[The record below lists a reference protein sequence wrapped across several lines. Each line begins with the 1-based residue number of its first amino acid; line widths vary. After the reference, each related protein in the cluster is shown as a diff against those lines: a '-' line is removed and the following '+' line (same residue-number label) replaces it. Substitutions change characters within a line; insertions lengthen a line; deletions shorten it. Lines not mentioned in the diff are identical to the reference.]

1 METSQAK
8 WFTLIILVPKRLDQQ
23 DHFKVSL
30 RYTVNTVPIW
40 INNMASCPRASKPT
54 HKQTKIK
61 IKKIK
66 IKTKIEQE
74 RKTPTGRCEMI

>member
-30 RYTVNTVPIW
+30 RYIVNAVPTW

-61 IKKIK
+61 IKKK
-66 IKTKIEQE
+66 
-74 RKTPTGRCEMI
+74 

>member
-30 RYTVNTVPIW
+30 TYIVNGVPTW
-40 INNMASCPRASKPT
+40 INYMTSCPRASKPT
-54 HKQTKIK
+54 HKQKQNKNKI
-61 IKKIK
+61 IK